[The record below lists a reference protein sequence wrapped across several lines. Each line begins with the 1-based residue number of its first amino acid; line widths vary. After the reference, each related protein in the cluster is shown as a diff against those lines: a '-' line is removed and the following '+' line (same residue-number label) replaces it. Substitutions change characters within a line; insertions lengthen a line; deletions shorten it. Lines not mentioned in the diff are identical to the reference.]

1 MKDTTKENWLG
12 SLLWGL
18 ALGTAIAAA
27 GVVFCYLLLVAY
39 HRAMETRGWA
49 ETPCEVFASEV
60 REFKPTP
67 HSPMNYK
74 ADIQYSYFFG
84 DKQFEGNRVR
94 RGDGA
99 SGNRSKAEKVVE
111 AFPVGDSVCW
121 VDPAAPENAV
131 LRHTSKA
138 ALYSI
143 WFPGLFV
150 LGGVGIM
157 VAAVRNAVTRK

>member
-1 MKDTTKENWLG
+1 MTAITKGNRLG

-18 ALGTAIAAA
+18 ALGAAITAA
-27 GVVFCYLLLVAY
+27 GAVFCYLLLLAY
-39 HRAMETRGWA
+39 HRAMETRGWT
-49 ETPCEVFASEV
+49 ETPCEIFASEV
-60 REFKPTP
+60 RDFKPTP
-67 HSPMNYK
+67 HSPVNYK
-74 ADIQYSYFFG
+74 ADIQYSYFSG
-84 DKQFEGNRVR
+84 GKQFEASRVR

-111 AFPVGDSVCW
+111 AFPVGETTCW
-121 VDPAAPENAV
+121 VDPAAPGNAV

-150 LGGVGIM
+150 IGGLGIM
-157 VAAVRNAVTRK
+157 VAAVRNAVRGK